1 MAPQKKIA
9 DDDDDVVIEL
19 KMKRITTKINNGNVT
34 VDDQMWHKVMEGGRR
49 RRSWKLRD
57 LDGRWGSL

>member
-49 RRSWKLRD
+49 RRS
-57 LDGRWGSL
+57 